1 MLFFIKSSESESSE
15 DKRPTE
21 TERLR
26 IQAKGLKKKVLT
38 LMNKG
43 GSGSNRIVK
52 AKACSTKCQ
61 SSAFVQ

>member
-1 MLFFIKSSESESSE
+1 MLFFIKSSESESCE

-38 LMNKG
+38 LNKE

-61 SSAFVQ
+61 NSAFVP